1 MPAAFS
7 EGGIYNNVATI
18 TKIHGKTGLSFKIT
32 VHCGYDELYR
42 KRRHYKT
49 YRPPATWSE
58 QRAGREAQR
67 VAVEFEN
74 SIRQGF
80 RLDNRKTFAEYAAY
94 VIDLKAHT
102 GTKHS
107 TIELYKHLCERINP
121 AIGHF
126 KLTEIRPQHLNRLYV
141 SLAEDCIKHSADNAR
156 AKVDLGALLAERKV
170 SRAALSR
177 QAKLSPSTVTA
188 ACRGQT
194 IRQASAEA
202 IASALSIPPRDL
214 FDYFH
219 SEEKLAVKTIL
230 QHHRFISAV
239 LSQAEKEMLVTYNA
253 ASRATLP
260 KARRSKVNYFQPEEI
275 TAIVQAVESE
285 PLKWRLIT
293 HLLLVTG
300 CRRGEIMGLKWDRVH
315 LDKHYLTIDNNLRYS
330 KARGI
335 YEETPKTGETRYIS
349 IPAET
354 ISLLREYQSEQ
365 EQLRKLNGDRWRNTG
380 FVFTRDDGRAMHPDS
395 ITAWL
400 AKFSKR
406 HGLPHINPHAFR
418 HTVASVLIANHTDV
432 VTVARQLGHSSATT
446 TETYYA
452 HLIEESRVQASECIA
467 DVMLRRAIPSDTTP
481 QPPPCPVDNQ
491 RSL

>member
-1 MPAAFS
+1 M
-7 EGGIYNNVATI
+7 ATI

-32 VHCGYDELYR
+32 VHCGYDEYYR

-58 QRAGREAQR
+58 QYAEREAQR

-80 RLDNRKTFAEYAAY
+80 RLDNRKTFAEYADY
-94 VIDLKAHT
+94 VIQLKEHT

-126 KLTEIRPQHLNRLYV
+126 KLTEIRPQHLNRLYI

-156 AKVDLGALLAERKV
+156 AKVDLGALLKKQKI

-177 QAKLSPSTVTA
+177 QAQLSPSTITA

-194 IRQASAEA
+194 VRQASAAA
-202 IASALSIPPRDL
+202 IASALSIPPQEL

-239 LSQAEKEMLVTYNA
+239 LGQAEKEMLVTCNA

-260 KARRSKVNYFQPEEI
+260 KAKRSVVNYFQPEQI
-275 TAIVQAVESE
+275 AAIVQALEGE
-285 PLKWRLIT
+285 PLKWKLIT

-315 LDKHYLTIDNNLRYS
+315 LEQRYLTIDNNLRYS

-335 YEETPKTGETRYIS
+335 YEETPKTGETRFIS

-354 ISLLREYQSEQ
+354 VDLLRQHQ
-365 EQLRKLNGDRWRNTG
+365 EAQEELRQLNGDRWKGTG
-380 FVFTRDDGRAMHPDS
+380 FVFTRDDGRPMHPDS

-400 AKFSKR
+400 TKFSKL
-406 HGLPHINPHAFR
+406 HDLPHINPHAFR

-452 HLIEESRVQASECIA
+452 HLIEESKVRASECIA
-467 DVMLRRAIPSDTTP
+467 DLMLRQIKQAK
-481 QPPPCPVDNQ
+481 
-491 RSL
+491 

>member
-7 EGGIYNNVATI
+7 EGGINNNVATI
-18 TKIHGKTGLSFKIT
+18 TKIYGKTGLSFKIT

-58 QRAGREAQR
+58 QRAEREAQR

-107 TIELYKHLCERINP
+107 IIELYKHLCERINP

-156 AKVDLGALLAERKV
+156 AKVDLGTLLAERKV

-194 IRQASAEA
+194 IRQASAQA
-202 IASALSIPPRDL
+202 IASALSIPPQNL

-239 LSQAEKEMLVTYNA
+239 LSQAEKEM
-253 ASRATLP
+253 
-260 KARRSKVNYFQPEEI
+260 
-275 TAIVQAVESE
+275 
-285 PLKWRLIT
+285 
-293 HLLLVTG
+293 LVTG

-354 ISLLREYQSEQ
+354 VSLLREYQAEQ
-365 EQLRKLNGDRWRNTG
+365 EQLRMLNGDR
-380 FVFTRDDGRAMHPDS
+380 
-395 ITAWL
+395 
-400 AKFSKR
+400 
-406 HGLPHINPHAFR
+406 
-418 HTVASVLIANHTDV
+418 
-432 VTVARQLGHSSATT
+432 
-446 TETYYA
+446 
-452 HLIEESRVQASECIA
+452 
-467 DVMLRRAIPSDTTP
+467 
-481 QPPPCPVDNQ
+481 
-491 RSL
+491 

>member
-58 QRAGREAQR
+58 QRAEREAQR

-156 AKVDLGALLAERKV
+156 AKVDLGHCWQNGKSPALPYRDK
-170 SRAALSR
+170 RN
-177 QAKLSPSTVTA
+177 
-188 ACRGQT
+188 
-194 IRQASAEA
+194 SA
-202 IASALSIPPRDL
+202 
-214 FDYFH
+214 H
-219 SEEKLAVKTIL
+219 
-230 QHHRFISAV
+230 
-239 LSQAEKEMLVTYNA
+239 
-253 ASRATLP
+253 
-260 KARRSKVNYFQPEEI
+260 
-275 TAIVQAVESE
+275 
-285 PLKWRLIT
+285 PL
-293 HLLLVTG
+293 
-300 CRRGEIMGLKWDRVH
+300 
-315 LDKHYLTIDNNLRYS
+315 
-330 KARGI
+330 
-335 YEETPKTGETRYIS
+335 
-349 IPAET
+349 
-354 ISLLREYQSEQ
+354 
-365 EQLRKLNGDRWRNTG
+365 
-380 FVFTRDDGRAMHPDS
+380 
-395 ITAWL
+395 
-400 AKFSKR
+400 
-406 HGLPHINPHAFR
+406 
-418 HTVASVLIANHTDV
+418 
-432 VTVARQLGHSSATT
+432 
-446 TETYYA
+446 
-452 HLIEESRVQASECIA
+452 
-467 DVMLRRAIPSDTTP
+467 
-481 QPPPCPVDNQ
+481 
-491 RSL
+491 